1 MRHLV
6 FFLISI
12 IILSIG
18 FGIHYIFNNNLKLSE
33 GYILGVLV
41 SILLWIIFHNRS
53 KKLEFVE
60 KNSKILNYLA
70 LAISIIGGIIWFTGE
85 WLVWTG
91 QDEHPI
97 LDPIGAFATALGAF
111 MGLYLYVYHF

>member
-1 MRHLV
+1 MKYLV
-6 FFLISI
+6 FFFITL

-18 FGIHYIFNNNLKLSE
+18 FGIHYIFDKNLKLSE

-41 SILLWIIFHNRS
+41 SILLWIIFHNTS

-70 LAISIIGGIIWFTGE
+70 LSISIIGGIIWLMGN
-85 WLVWTG
+85 
-91 QDEHPI
+91 
-97 LDPIGAFATALGAF
+97 
-111 MGLYLYVYHF
+111 GLYGEDKMNIQF